1 MRVRFPPSPRKK
13 DMTEHKWEIE
23 EVNGGHLGIDDFW
36 KCNQCGASGGPV
48 TRFKTASENKM
59 VAVET
64 DKPFLNPFFA
74 DGSGLELT
82 HNCDESKKLIAAY
95 QLGLERGKRLNPSRE
110 KLIRSIKKEALKFVK
125 SWRSDE

>member
-1 MRVRFPPSPRKK
+1 MRVRLPPSPRKK

-23 EVNGGHLGIDDFW
+23 EVDGGHVGFGDFW
-36 KCNQCGASGGPV
+36 KCHACGASGGPDLHNGKKSP
-48 TRFKTASENKM
+48 T
-59 VAVET
+59 
-64 DKPFLNPFFA
+64 LHPFFG
-74 DGSGLELT
+74 DGGGLELT
-82 HNCDESKKLIAAY
+82 LDCDESKKLIAAY